1 MRRGSCTVGRL
12 LLHECEVHLL
22 DARVA
27 PLARHVAELG
37 YIEAIA
43 AAAAVALGQRAEL
56 LHLDG
61 HAGREAV
68 LAAQRRDEQLVLWRR
83 DLSRAG
89 GGERLGARIPSRAV
103 TSCSQKARSVE

>member
-37 YIEAIA
+37 DVEAVA
-43 AAAAVALGQRAEL
+43 AAAPVALGQRTEL
-56 LHLDG
+56 SG
-61 HAGREAV
+61 
-68 LAAQRRDEQLVLWRR
+68 
-83 DLSRAG
+83 
-89 GGERLGARIPSRAV
+89 LGLGLGLGLG
-103 TSCSQKARSVE
+103 